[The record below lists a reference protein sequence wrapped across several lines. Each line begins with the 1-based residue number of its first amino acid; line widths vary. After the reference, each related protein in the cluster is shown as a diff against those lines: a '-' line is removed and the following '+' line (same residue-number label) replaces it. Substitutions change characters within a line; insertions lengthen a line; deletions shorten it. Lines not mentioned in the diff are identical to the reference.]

1 MGVIHLHKFL
11 IIIGRIKWIG
21 LIGLTGYISGNPYLK
36 LFWLFFLLGLI
47 EIFSNFSIFFQS
59 LKQVFS
65 IPITYISHGF
75 CLPSIKNNNRTSKY
89 ILPFEGEWSVVN
101 GGLDK
106 NVSHSW
112 YILPQRYAYDFL
124 VIDEHGKSYTGD
136 SKSVESY
143 YCYGMNI
150 ISPADGEV
158 VSVSDK
164 YADSKVY
171 ADGTVD
177 CSAKDIRG
185 NYIMLKHN
193 ENEYS
198 TIAHIMPKSILVAA
212 GQKVKQGEII
222 ARCGN
227 SGNTSEPHIH
237 FQIQDG
243 KNFFASA
250 GLPIQFNDITISMK
264 GNYKSYD
271 SRPLNIEEIQ
281 VADSN
286 NTELKSIHRGQTVKN
301 SN

>member
-1 MGVIHLHKFL
+1 MGVTYLHKL
-11 IIIGRIKWIG
+11 IIKIGRLKWIG
-21 LIGLTGYISGNPYLK
+21 LIGLIGDILGNPFLK

-47 EIFSNFSIFFQS
+47 EIFINLPVFFQGIR
-59 LKQVFS
+59 QFFS
-65 IPITYISHGF
+65 IPITYISHSF
-75 CLPSIKNNNRTSKY
+75 CLPSKINYNCKSKY
-89 ILPFEGEWSVVN
+89 ILPFEGAWSVVN
-101 GGLDK
+101 GGHDK

-136 SKSVESY
+136 GKSVESY

-158 VSVSDK
+158 VSVGDK

-171 ADGTVD
+171 ADGTVI
-177 CSAKDIRG
+177 CNARDIRG
-185 NYIMLKHN
+185 NYIVLKHN

-198 TIAHIMPKSILVAA
+198 TIAHIMPKSILVAV
-212 GQKVKQGEII
+212 GQKVKQGQII

-237 FQIQDG
+237 FQIQSG
-243 KNFFASA
+243 MSFFASA
-250 GLPIQFNDITISMK
+250 GIPIQFSDITITEND
-264 GNYKSYD
+264 NYKIYD

-281 VADSN
+281 VGDSTN
-286 NTELKSIHRGQTVKN
+286 AELKSIRRGQTVKN
-301 SN
+301 NN